1 MKLSYF
7 TSKVLFGLSLG
18 TLLSSNAMAANLDST
33 KVTTKAESQ
42 SIDIIYTDMNGGTSF
57 GDYFSYDKNSNNWTT
72 KENFDTTKD
81 TTINLKVWDLLD
93 GEGYDKLT
101 INMDKDKTLTFKNQ
115 NTTDG
120 QNPAYVANLN
130 ATAKEVKGEDVT
142 FEFFTP
148 SVINGNF
155 TLQGSIEALVKMRLL
170 VLF

>member
-18 TLLSSNAMAANLDST
+18 AMLSSNAMTVNLDST
-33 KVTTKAESQ
+33 KATIKAESQ

-57 GDYFSYDKNSNNWTT
+57 GNYFSYDKNSNNWTT

-81 TTINLKVWDLLD
+81 TTINLKVWDLPD

-115 NTTDG
+115 NTG
-120 QNPAYVANLN
+120 SGSEKNPAYVANLN

-142 FEFFTP
+142 FEILYSF
-148 SVINGNF
+148 GN
-155 TLQGSIEALVKMRLL
+155 
-170 VLF
+170 